1 MASLTR
7 LWRRI
12 SNFLGRQAAD
22 AGLPLP
28 LLLAV
33 STGLHLVVALLAV
46 NPWHPDE
53 HFQILEPAWARAGFA
68 SMEQLPWEFQD
79 RIRPTLQPTLA
90 LILLVSMRAIGLTS
104 PFLWVLVLKLGTLA
118 LSIATVVWIASAAS
132 RSLDRPGRRALWLT
146 SLFLWF
152 LPLFHHRFSS
162 ENLAGMAF
170 FAAVPLIGRAGPFRA
185 TCSGVLLGL
194 AFVFRFQMAFA
205 IAALLVWFAVR
216 EGGGWK
222 RTGQVVAIAGAVV
235 VLSVAVDSWFYGEWV
250 LTPWAYFQANLL
262 EGVASSFGTSPW
274 YFYPVQFVLWTV
286 PPLGLALALLLLAA
300 AFLRPGSPW
309 VWGVVAFV
317 VGHSVIG
324 HKELRFLFP
333 LLYAIPVL
341 VAYSASALDR
351 ILPVRTWRRG
361 IVWPLGAQ
369 NLLLLAVLATPAI
382 HRGKEFDWHYFR
394 TLWEAS
400 DHAGG
405 APVYVLHTL
414 EDPYQVRELRANVYR
429 HPSIDGIRLEVGERP
444 EGLVPPGVRSDRL
457 LLVTRA
463 ESPPALQSVAGLA
476 LIYESE
482 AGYVRMA
489 RPLGL
494 RRTRIVTW
502 LEVVDRWTVSQ
513 WKRRVYHV
521 RLEGDPFRPYP

>member
-1 MASLTR
+1 
-7 LWRRI
+7 
-12 SNFLGRQAAD
+12 
-22 AGLPLP
+22 
-28 LLLAV
+28 
-33 STGLHLVVALLAV
+33 
-46 NPWHPDE
+46 
-53 HFQILEPAWARAGFA
+53 
-68 SMEQLPWEFQD
+68 MEQLPWEFQD

-90 LILLVSMRAIGLTS
+90 LILLVSMRAVGLTS
-104 PFLWVLVLKLGTLA
+104 PFLWVLVLKLGTRA

-286 PPLGLALALLLLAA
+286 PPLGLALALLLVAA
-300 AFLRPGSPW
+300 AFLRPRSPW

-351 ILPVRTWRRG
+351 VLPVRTWRRG
-361 IVWPLGAQ
+361 IVWPLGGQ

-400 DHAGG
+400 DHAGARRYTYCTRSRIRTKCG
-405 APVYVLHTL
+405 SSVPTST
-414 EDPYQVRELRANVYR
+414 DT
-429 HPSIDGIRLEVGERP
+429 HP
-444 EGLVPPGVRSDRL
+444 
-457 LLVTRA
+457 
-463 ESPPALQSVAGLA
+463 
-476 LIYESE
+476 
-482 AGYVRMA
+482 
-489 RPLGL
+489 
-494 RRTRIVTW
+494 
-502 LEVVDRWTVSQ
+502 
-513 WKRRVYHV
+513 
-521 RLEGDPFRPYP
+521 